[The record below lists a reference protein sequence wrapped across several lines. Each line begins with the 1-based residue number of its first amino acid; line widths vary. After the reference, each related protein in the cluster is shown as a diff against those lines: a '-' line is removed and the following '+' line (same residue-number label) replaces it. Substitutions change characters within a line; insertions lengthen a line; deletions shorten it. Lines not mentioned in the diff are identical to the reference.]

1 VAWFVADHGYVVVSY
16 FFACGVEC
24 ALVCV
29 SGCVCDGAAGVVG
42 LCSYVDVV

>member
-24 ALVCV
+24 ACVCV
-29 SGCVCDGAAGVVG
+29 AGCVGDGAAGVEG
-42 LCSYVDVV
+42 CCADVDVV